1 MLYIKLLSVV
11 ALIGSI
17 GWVIA
22 SPGYE
27 PALAV
32 VGSIS
37 ALISTFVVEKRNK
50 RRAQQNQFVSKSSIG
65 IQAGGDVNAGDISN
79 NKHAR

>member
-11 ALIGSI
+11 ALIVSI

-22 SPGYE
+22 NPSYE

-32 VGSIS
+32 IVSIS
-37 ALISTFVVEKRNK
+37 ALISTFIIEKGNK
-50 RRAQQNQFVSKSSIG
+50 RRAQQHQFISKSSIG
-65 IQAGGDVNAGDISN
+65 IQAGGDINAGDVSN